1 MTSQIPAHL
10 HADLSPLLVRAAE
23 WPDARALS
31 VVPPYLPPGDMDETA
46 RLALRRPV
54 PPELELELE
63 SLLGA
68 VEQLVH
74 PSFRSGPLERHLYWT
89 ANRALYFRL
98 RSAQDLT
105 REDGAPATTARLTKS
120 APLSGW
126 ASFDPTAGGA
136 RAFCLYARQGEPR
149 GPAGPDTLL
158 LFLTDLLTP
167 DLAGELASI
176 TPRAAPAS
184 GPSDHAAIYR
194 LDPAGFGV
202 AYSYVYGY
210 TNGQRIVAAIQQLVH
225 RPA

>member
-23 WPDARALS
+23 WPDARALG
-31 VVPPYLPPGDMDETA
+31 VVPPYLPTGEMDELA

-63 SLLGA
+63 ALLAA
-68 VEQLVH
+68 VELLVH
-74 PSFRSGPLERHLYWT
+74 PAFRSGPLERHLYWT
-89 ANRALYFRL
+89 ASRDLYFRL
-98 RSAQDLT
+98 RSPLDLT
-105 REDGAPATTARLTKS
+105 REDGAPATTARLGKA

-126 ASFDPTAGGA
+126 ASFAPTAGGV
-136 RAFCLYARQGEPR
+136 RAFCLYGRQGEPR

-158 LFLTDLLTP
+158 LLLTDLLAP

-184 GPSDHAAIYR
+184 GPSDHAGIFR
-194 LDPAGFGV
+194 LDPAGYGV
-202 AYSYVYGY
+202 AYSYVYAY
-210 TNGQRIVAAIQQLVH
+210 TNGQRVVAAIQPLVH
-225 RPA
+225 RTA